1 MEDTIPEAPVV
12 NVDYSKI
19 PGMEELANQPA
30 QPAQPGEPPVPQVP
44 PTPPATSPAEP
55 AQPGSFD
62 YARFGVEND
71 EQLISVFG
79 EHKGYKEKYDALNT
93 EFGTLKQ
100 QWDEVAP
107 VLNTLPYLKNPF
119 ANQNIHQLN
128 TFVSKTGIS
137 DLRFASDVLSTT
149 DEQLKADPLL
159 AIAIAEGLQNPEMAG
174 LGTARLIRGA
184 AIESGID
191 PSTPKDELSED
202 DLLKLD
208 LKAAR
213 AMKVISEKKSEW
225 TNSEDYFISSQAKE
239 KADSEAR
246 QTRIKEWQKAVP
258 QVLSGF
264 SEVGFEFEVEGLG
277 KVPVKV
283 ALSSQEVEEAFR
295 EVASQM
301 IQSLNPDEAGIQK
314 LKSNLTDRL
323 RSAKA
328 LEAIKAAYKYYDDN
342 HKAVVEQKLR
352 QEKHNGAPPIE
363 QGGKTPDGTVPL
375 DEARSA
381 ILEMI
386 KGPAQQR
393 LR

>member
-352 QEKHNGAPPIE
+352 QERHNGAPPIE
-363 QGGKTPDGTVPL
+363 QGGKTPDGTIPL

>member
-264 SEVGFEFEVEGLG
+264 SEVGFEFDVEGLG

-352 QEKHNGAPPIE
+352 QERHNGAPPIE
-363 QGGKTPDGTVPL
+363 QGGKTPDGTIPL